1 MKNRIKGRV
10 IASPLLAVTVWM
22 SVSMSTAQAQPTY
35 DGFLCCNVRSDA
47 SGWISDANYQEQG
60 KRVIAV
66 GTPAKITGYGRQ
78 RVALDASGQKLWLGN
93 DYSREID
100 LAAFAERFI
109 VKSDPKS
116 KISSF
121 PAKTQEAIK
130 AMRVSKGMTKEQVLM
145 AVGYPTTSE
154 NPSLDAPVW
163 RFWLSSFAPFTVIW
177 DGQGRVKDI
186 ETDAQTR
193 LVVVQE

>member
-1 MKNRIKGRV
+1 MKTRVNRMLALA
-10 IASPLLAVTVWM
+10 ASLQLF
-22 SVSMSTAQAQPTY
+22 VSMAQAQPTY

-93 DYSREID
+93 DYSREIE
-100 LAAFAERFI
+100 LGVFAERYI
-109 VKSDPKS
+109 VKADPKS
-116 KISSF
+116 KIAGFS
-121 PAKTQEAIK
+121 AKTQEAIK
-130 AMRVSKGMTKEQVLM
+130 SMRVSKGMTKEQVLM
-145 AVGYPTTSE
+145 AVGYPITSE

-163 RFWLSSFAPFTVIW
+163 RYWLSSFAPFTVMW
-177 DGQGRVKDI
+177 DGAGRVKDI
-186 ETDAQTR
+186 ETDPQTR